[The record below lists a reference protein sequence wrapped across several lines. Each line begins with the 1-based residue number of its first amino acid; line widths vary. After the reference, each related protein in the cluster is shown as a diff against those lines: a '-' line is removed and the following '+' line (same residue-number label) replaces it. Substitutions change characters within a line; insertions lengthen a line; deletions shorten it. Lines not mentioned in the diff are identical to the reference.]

1 MNNNQDN
8 VIYLSKGKLVAI
20 VVIIF
25 VFVFG
30 FIAAVSSSESRSSNY
45 SGSNS
50 DSSLCV
56 ACHRNPRYNGQLCK
70 SCYSEWLR
78 TH

>member
-1 MNNNQDN
+1 MYNSQENT
-8 VIYLSKGKLVAI
+8 IYLSRGKLIAI

-25 VFVFG
+25 VVIFG
-30 FIAAVSSSESRSSNY
+30 FITAAYSSSSSSSSY
-45 SGSNS
+45 SGSSS
-50 DSSLCV
+50 DSNLCV

-78 TH
+78 NH